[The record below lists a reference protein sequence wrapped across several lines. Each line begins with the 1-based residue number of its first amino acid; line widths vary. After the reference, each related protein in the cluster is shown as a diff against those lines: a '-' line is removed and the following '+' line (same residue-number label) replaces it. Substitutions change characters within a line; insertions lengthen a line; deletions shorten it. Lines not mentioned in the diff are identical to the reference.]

1 MSQEPQSAEH
11 GSPGNPQGSENQ
23 DPQHE
28 VELLSARIDELQ
40 LALISTR
47 EEQLRERADLENQRK
62 RMLRDVEHAR
72 KFANER
78 LLGDLLPV
86 LDALE
91 RGIETAGANSAV
103 AEGLQL
109 TQRELLKVAEN
120 NGLKQLNPQGEPF
133 NPDHHQAISARPSDS
148 CGAGTVLQVFQK
160 GYLLNERLLRP
171 AMVVVSE

>member
-1 MSQEPQSAEH
+1 MSQEPQPVAGQEHAE
-11 GSPGNPQGSENQ
+11 PQS
-23 DPQHE
+23 E

-40 LALISTR
+40 MALMMVR

-78 LLGDLLPV
+78 LMGDLLPV

-91 RGIETAGANSAV
+91 RGIETAGSDSAV
-103 AEGLQL
+103 AEGLKL
-109 TQRELLKVAEN
+109 TQRELLKVAES
-120 NGLKQLNPQGEPF
+120 NGLKQLNPAGEAF
-133 NPDHHQAISARPSDS
+133 NPEHHQAVSAQPSAEHA
-148 CGAGTVLQVFQK
+148 AGTVLQVFQK

-171 AMVVVSE
+171 AMVVVSQ

>member
-1 MSQEPQSAEH
+1 MSQEPQSADN
-11 GSPGNPQGSENQ
+11 G
-23 DPQHE
+23 QHE
-28 VELLSARIDELQ
+28 SSEAHEARNEVEALSARIDELQ
-40 LALISTR
+40 LSLINLR

-78 LLGDLLPV
+78 LLSDLLPV

-91 RGIETAGANSAV
+91 RGIETAGNEVSV
-103 AEGLQL
+103 GEGMRL
-109 TQRELLKVAEN
+109 TLRELLKVAEN

-133 NPDHHQAISARPSDS
+133 NPEHHQAVSAESSSEHP
-148 CGAGTVLQVFQK
+148 AGTVLKVFQK

-171 AMVVVSE
+171 AMVVVSQ

>member
-1 MSQEPQSAEH
+1 MSQEPQPVAGQEH
-11 GSPGNPQGSENQ
+11 PEPQS
-23 DPQHE
+23 E

-40 LALISTR
+40 MALMMVR

-62 RMLRDVEHAR
+62 RMMRDVEHAR

-91 RGIETAGANSAV
+91 RGIETAGSDSAV
-103 AEGLQL
+103 AEGLKL
-109 TQRELLKVAEN
+109 TQRELLKVAES
-120 NGLKQLNPQGEPF
+120 NGLKQLNPAGEAF
-133 NPDHHQAISARPSDS
+133 NPEHHQAVSAQPSAEYA
-148 CGAGTVLQVFQK
+148 AGTVLQVFQK

-171 AMVVVSE
+171 AMVVVSQ

>member
-1 MSQEPQSAEH
+1 MSQEPQPVAGQEH
-11 GSPGNPQGSENQ
+11 PEPQS
-23 DPQHE
+23 E

-40 LALISTR
+40 MALMMVR

-91 RGIETAGANSAV
+91 RGIETAGSDSAV
-103 AEGLQL
+103 AEGLKL
-109 TQRELLKVAEN
+109 TQRELLKVAES
-120 NGLKQLNPQGEPF
+120 NGLKQLNPAGEAF
-133 NPDHHQAISARPSDS
+133 NPEHHQAVSAQPSAEHA
-148 CGAGTVLQVFQK
+148 AGTVLQVFQK

-171 AMVVVSE
+171 AMVVVSQ

>member
-1 MSQEPQSAEH
+1 MSQEPQPVSGQGEHAE
-11 GSPGNPQGSENQ
+11 PQS
-23 DPQHE
+23 E

-40 LALISTR
+40 MALMMVR
-47 EEQLRERADLENQRK
+47 EEQLRERAELENQRK

-91 RGIETAGANSAV
+91 RGIETAGADSAV
-103 AEGLQL
+103 AEGLKL
-109 TQRELLKVAEN
+109 TQRELLKVAEG
-120 NGLKQLNPQGEPF
+120 NGLKPVDPTGEAF
-133 NPDHHQAISARPSDS
+133 NPDHHQAVSAQPA
-148 CGAGTVLQVFQK
+148 GAQPAGTVLQVFQK

-171 AMVVVSE
+171 AMVVVAQ

>member
-1 MSQEPQSAEH
+1 MSHDPHSAEH
-11 GSPGNPQGSENQ
+11 AGPSGSHASEAADLHN
-23 DPQHE
+23 E
-28 VELLSARIDELQ
+28 IETLSARIDELQ
-40 LALISTR
+40 LTLISTR

-78 LLGDLLPV
+78 LLNDLLPV

-91 RGIETAGANSAV
+91 RGIETAGADSAV
-103 AEGLQL
+103 AEGLKL

-120 NGLKQLNPQGEPF
+120 NGLKQLDPQGETF
-133 NPDHHQAISARPSDS
+133 NPDHHQAISARASEQHA
-148 CGAGTVLQVFQK
+148 AGVVLQVFQK

-171 AMVVVSE
+171 AMVVVSQ

>member
-1 MSQEPQSAEH
+1 MSQEPQPVAGQEHAE
-11 GSPGNPQGSENQ
+11 PQS
-23 DPQHE
+23 E

-40 LALISTR
+40 MALMMVR

-91 RGIETAGANSAV
+91 RGIETAGADSAV
-103 AEGLQL
+103 AEGLKL
-109 TQRELLKVAEN
+109 TQRELLKVAES
-120 NGLKQLNPQGEPF
+120 NGLKQLNPAGEAF
-133 NPDHHQAISARPSDS
+133 NPEHHQAVSAQPSAEHA
-148 CGAGTVLQVFQK
+148 AGTVLQVFQK

-171 AMVVVSE
+171 AMVVVSQ

>member
-1 MSQEPQSAEH
+1 MSQEPQPVSGQGEH
-11 GSPGNPQGSENQ
+11 A
-23 DPQHE
+23 DPQSE

-40 LALISTR
+40 MALMMVR

-91 RGIETAGANSAV
+91 RGIETAGADSAV
-103 AEGLQL
+103 AEGLRL
-109 TQRELLKVAEN
+109 TQRELLKVAEG
-120 NGLKQLNPQGEPF
+120 NGLAQLNPAGEPF
-133 NPDHHQAISARPSDS
+133 NPDHHQAVSAQPA
-148 CGAGTVLQVFQK
+148 GEQAAGTVLQVFQK

-171 AMVVVSE
+171 AMVVVAQ

>member
-1 MSQEPQSAEH
+1 MSQEPQPVAGQEHAE
-11 GSPGNPQGSENQ
+11 PQS
-23 DPQHE
+23 E

-40 LALISTR
+40 MALMMVR

-91 RGIETAGANSAV
+91 RGIETAGSDSAV
-103 AEGLQL
+103 AEGLKL
-109 TQRELLKVAEN
+109 TQRELLKVAES
-120 NGLKQLNPQGEPF
+120 NGLKQLNPAGEAF
-133 NPDHHQAISARPSDS
+133 NPEHHQAVSAQPSAEYA
-148 CGAGTVLQVFQK
+148 AGTVLQVFQK

-171 AMVVVSE
+171 AMVVVSQ

>member
-1 MSQEPQSAEH
+1 MSQEPQPVAGQEY
-11 GSPGNPQGSENQ
+11 PEPQS
-23 DPQHE
+23 E

-40 LALISTR
+40 MALMMVR

-91 RGIETAGANSAV
+91 RGIETAGSDSAV
-103 AEGLQL
+103 TEGLKL
-109 TQRELLKVAEN
+109 TQRELLKVAES
-120 NGLKQLNPQGEPF
+120 NGLKLLNPAGEAF
-133 NPDHHQAISARPSDS
+133 NPEHHQAVSAQPSAEHA
-148 CGAGTVLQVFQK
+148 AGTVLQVFQK

-171 AMVVVSE
+171 AMVVVSQ

>member
-1 MSQEPQSAEH
+1 MSQEPQPVAGQEHAE
-11 GSPGNPQGSENQ
+11 PQS
-23 DPQHE
+23 E

-40 LALISTR
+40 MALMMVR

-91 RGIETAGANSAV
+91 RGIETAGNDSAV
-103 AEGLQL
+103 AEGLKL
-109 TQRELLKVAEN
+109 TQRELLKVAES
-120 NGLKQLNPQGEPF
+120 NGLKQLDPAGEPF
-133 NPDHHQAISARPSDS
+133 NPEHHQAVSAQPSAEHGS
-148 CGAGTVLQVFQK
+148 GTVLQVFQK

-171 AMVVVSE
+171 AMVVVSQ

>member
-1 MSQEPQSAEH
+1 MSQEPQPVAGQEH
-11 GSPGNPQGSENQ
+11 PEPQS
-23 DPQHE
+23 E

-40 LALISTR
+40 MALMMVR

-62 RMLRDVEHAR
+62 RMMRDVEHAR

-91 RGIETAGANSAV
+91 RGIETAGSDSAV
-103 AEGLQL
+103 AEGLKL
-109 TQRELLKVAEN
+109 TQRELLKVAES
-120 NGLKQLNPQGEPF
+120 NGLKQLNPAGEAF
-133 NPDHHQAISARPSDS
+133 NPEHHQAVSAQPS
-148 CGAGTVLQVFQK
+148 AEYAVGTVLQVFQK

-171 AMVVVSE
+171 AMVVVSQ

>member
-1 MSQEPQSAEH
+1 MSQEPQPVAGQEH
-11 GSPGNPQGSENQ
+11 PEPQS
-23 DPQHE
+23 E

-40 LALISTR
+40 MALMMVR

-91 RGIETAGANSAV
+91 RGIETAGSDSAV
-103 AEGLQL
+103 AEGLKL
-109 TQRELLKVAEN
+109 TQRELLKVAES
-120 NGLKQLNPQGEPF
+120 NGLKQLNPAGEAF
-133 NPDHHQAISARPSDS
+133 NPEHHQAVSAQPSAEYA
-148 CGAGTVLQVFQK
+148 AGTVLQVFQK

-171 AMVVVSE
+171 AMVVVSQ

>member
-1 MSQEPQSAEH
+1 MSQEPQPVAGQEHAE
-11 GSPGNPQGSENQ
+11 PQS
-23 DPQHE
+23 E

-40 LALISTR
+40 MALMMVR

-91 RGIETAGANSAV
+91 RGIETAGVDSAV
-103 AEGLQL
+103 AEGLKL
-109 TQRELLKVAEN
+109 TQRELLKVAES
-120 NGLKQLNPQGEPF
+120 NGLKQLNPTGEAF
-133 NPDHHQAISARPSDS
+133 NPEHHQAVSAQPSAEHPS
-148 CGAGTVLQVFQK
+148 GVVLQVFQK

-171 AMVVVSE
+171 AMVVVSQ

>member
-1 MSQEPQSAEH
+1 MS
-11 GSPGNPQGSENQ
+11 Q
-23 DPQHE
+23 DPQPVEGHQGADAEPMSE

-40 LALISTR
+40 LALMSVR

-91 RGIETAGANSAV
+91 RGIETAGADNAV
-103 AEGLQL
+103 AEGLRL
-109 TQRELLKVAEN
+109 TQRELIKVAEA
-120 NGLKQLNPQGEPF
+120 NGLKQLDPAGEAF
-133 NPDHHQAISARPSDS
+133 NPEHHQAVSTRAGEGQP
-148 CGAGTVLQVFQK
+148 AGTVLQVFQK

>member
-1 MSQEPQSAEH
+1 MSQEPQPVAGQEHAE
-11 GSPGNPQGSENQ
+11 
-23 DPQHE
+23 PQHE

-40 LALISTR
+40 MALMMVR

-91 RGIETAGANSAV
+91 RGIETAGVDSAV
-103 AEGLQL
+103 AEGLKL
-109 TQRELLKVAEN
+109 TQRELFKVVEN
-120 NGLKQLNPQGEPF
+120 NGLKLLNPAGEAF
-133 NPDHHQAISARPSDS
+133 NPEHHQAVSAQPSAEHAS
-148 CGAGTVLQVFQK
+148 GTVLHVFQK

-171 AMVVVSE
+171 AMVVVSQ

>member
-1 MSQEPQSAEH
+1 MS
-11 GSPGNPQGSENQ
+11 Q
-23 DPQHE
+23 DPQPIEDPHRPDAEPMSE

-40 LALISTR
+40 LALISVR

-91 RGIETAGANSAV
+91 RGIEAAGGDSAV
-103 AEGLQL
+103 AEGLRL
-109 TQRELLKVAEN
+109 TQRELLKVAEA
-120 NGLKQLNPQGEPF
+120 NGLKQLDPAGEAF
-133 NPDHHQAISARPSDS
+133 NPEHHQAVSARAAEGQPS
-148 CGAGTVLQVFQK
+148 GTVLQVFQK

>member
-1 MSQEPQSAEH
+1 MSQEPQSVDSGA
-11 GSPGNPQGSENQ
+11 PDASE
-23 DPQHE
+23 PRSE

-40 LALISTR
+40 LALIGAR

-62 RMLRDVEHAR
+62 RLLRDVEHAR

-91 RGIETAGANSAV
+91 RGIDTAGAGSAV
-103 AEGLQL
+103 SEGLAL
-109 TQRELLKVAEN
+109 TQRELLKVAET
-120 NGLKQLNPQGEPF
+120 NGLSTLDPVGQPF
-133 NPDHHQAISARPSDS
+133 NPEHHQAISMQPSAEHPS
-148 CGAGTVLQVFQK
+148 GTVLQVFQK

-171 AMVVVSE
+171 SMVVVSQ